1 MDKIAII
8 GLGLIGG
15 SIGLALKKQK
25 RTDLQVFGFD
35 ADVGTGNKA
44 VKRNAVD
51 KAVWK
56 LPEAVDGAKLIVI
69 ATPVFGIREALQN
82 ISGLV
87 QPGTVITDTG
97 GTKRMVLDWAAEY
110 LPQGVSF
117 IGGNPLAG
125 KDQTGIDK
133 ASADLFKNT
142 RYCLIPGKNASEDA
156 ILSVT
161 EMVEGLGALPY
172 FIDAYEHDS
181 FAAGMTLLPLLTSE
195 AMVAAVSKS
204 PAWRE
209 MSRLAASGFES
220 TSALCATDPLNNLDQ
235 LMTNR
240 DLVVH
245 WTNEA
250 IRELVQFRD
259 RVNGATNEGG
269 AEVLGTALA
278 KGWEAREVW
287 HARYITGNTDDGVGE
302 QQKTASFG
310 SAGEI
315 MADFMLGTKLRERYQ
330 KAMNPDEKK
339 EEERR
344 QRRFRRA

>member
-15 SIGLALKKQK
+15 SIGLALKQQK
-25 RTDLQVFGFD
+25 RADLQIFGFD
-35 ADVGTGNKA
+35 ADVNTGNKA
-44 VKRNAVD
+44 VKRHAVD
-51 KAVWK
+51 KSVWK

-69 ATPVFGIREALQN
+69 ATPVLSIREALQN
-82 ISGLV
+82 LSELV
-87 QPGTVITDTG
+87 QPGTVVTDTG
-97 GTKRMVLDWAAEY
+97 GTKRMVMEWAEEY
-110 LPQGVSF
+110 LPKGVSF

-133 ASADLFKNT
+133 AGGDLFKNA
-142 RYCLIPGKNASEDA
+142 RYCLIPGKSATENA
-156 ILSVT
+156 IQLVT
-161 EMVEGLGALPY
+161 DMVEDMGAKPY
-172 FIDAYEHDS
+172 FIDAFEHDS
-181 FAAGMTLLPLLTSE
+181 FAAAMTHLPLLVSE
-195 AMVAAVSKS
+195 ALVAAAAKS
-204 PAWRE
+204 PTWRE
-209 MSRLAASGFES
+209 MARLAASGFES

-240 DLVVH
+240 DMVVH

-278 KGWEAREVW
+278 KNWEAREVW
-287 HARYITGNTDDGVGE
+287 HARYITGETDDGVGE
-302 QQKTASFG
+302 KKAPSFG
-310 SAGEI
+310 SPGEI

-339 EEERR
+339 EAEYR
-344 QRRFRRA
+344 QRRFRRS